1 MKALCRKGI
10 ALASMKDYAGAKEVF
25 NAALVA
31 EPDNEDVKKQL
42 RQSLARQKRE
52 KAEEKKMAQ
61 KMFG

>member
-1 MKALCRKGI
+1 VKALCRKGI
-10 ALASMKDYAGAKEVF
+10 ALAAMKDYAGAKEVF

>member
-1 MKALCRKGI
+1 MA
-10 ALASMKDYAGAKEVF
+10 AMKDYAGAKEVF